1 MLIAEITTA
10 SNDQAQRIDQVNR
23 AAIEMNKV
31 VQRVAANA
39 EESASAS
46 EEMTAQ
52 AEQMKEYVTGL
63 GAPTGAKGDG
73 GLITTSKEL
82 VQHAFQGMKEKRR
95 YVKNRLTAPHREEFK
110 TEQAEEVHPKKVI
123 PMAGGEGTPESV
135 H

>member
-1 MLIAEITTA
+1 MPRNRKRFRRDDRPGRTDEGVR
-10 SNDQAQRIDQVNR
+10 QRIGSSHRSQ
-23 AAIEMNKV
+23 I
-31 VQRVAANA
+31 
-39 EESASAS
+39 
-46 EEMTAQ
+46 
-52 AEQMKEYVTGL
+52 
-63 GAPTGAKGDG
+63 GDG
-73 GLITTSKEL
+73 GLIITSKEL